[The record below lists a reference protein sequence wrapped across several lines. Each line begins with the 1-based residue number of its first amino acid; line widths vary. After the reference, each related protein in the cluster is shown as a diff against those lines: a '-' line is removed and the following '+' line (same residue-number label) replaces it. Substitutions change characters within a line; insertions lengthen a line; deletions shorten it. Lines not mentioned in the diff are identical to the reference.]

1 MTIFITGKK
10 QVKRFCPGLNNFY
23 PDKNVAVVSVL
34 AKPMPFLLAG
44 VRLLGSVLM
53 TLIPEHRGTMM

>member
-23 PDKNVAVVSVL
+23 PDKNVAVSVV

-44 VRLLGSVLM
+44 VRLLWSVLM

>member
-23 PDKNVAVVSVL
+23 PDKNVAVSVL
-34 AKPMPFLLAG
+34 AKPMPFLLVG
-44 VRLLGSVLM
+44 VRLLWSVLM

>member
-1 MTIFITGKK
+1 MTNFITGKK
-10 QVKRFCPGLNNFY
+10 KVKRFCPGLNNFY
-23 PDKNVAVVSVL
+23 PDKNVAVSVL